1 MVNVKK
7 VRNFGAHSPI
17 LDVFIKS
24 SPQGTGNYVEED
36 VERGEEQE
44 VVDDSQRAASSR
56 PIGSMCYKLTETDSK
71 HKIHSCLN

>member
-1 MVNVKK
+1 MSLSN
-7 VRNFGAHSPI
+7 P
-17 LDVFIKS
+17 

-71 HKIHSCLN
+71 HKIHSCLNQVKYQHSEEVNTKSHP